1 MLLICLSI
9 SSLTCC
15 RIASIFIDRLFV
27 PHNLPRFC
35 VNVFWIAHCFVANI
49 VCSSWCCWLCVFAA
63 TCTCIGLPTDTSG
76 EYRKI
81 QNIPKILL
89 NHCSVKAIP
98 NINNWSSNI
107 FWTPSKSRKIQL
119 LLLFVGLRWK
129 LERKKKKDER
139 KSDIRRLSTFRQI
152 STIHPI
158 SFFSVFRLFGFPN
171 YFPFFSPTFGFYLD
185 MISRGRAH
193 RKLCLNLNYSWN
205 TLTNFIRNYM
215 MCIFRDL
222 WSHRARNLKRVHEKV
237 YHVQGIPPPN

>member
-1 MLLICLSI
+1 M
-9 SSLTCC
+9 
-15 RIASIFIDRLFV
+15 
-27 PHNLPRFC
+27 
-35 VNVFWIAHCFVANI
+35 
-49 VCSSWCCWLCVFAA
+49 FAA

-76 EYRKI
+76 KYRKI

-129 LERKKKKDER
+129 LERKKKKDKR

-158 SFFSVFRLFGFPN
+158 SFFSVFRLFGFPTI
-171 YFPFFSPTFGFYLD
+171 FLFFLPLLVFISTWYQEGGPTE
-185 MISRGRAH
+185 
-193 RKLCLNLNYSWN
+193 LCLNLNYSWN

-237 YHVQGIPPPN
+237 YHVQGIPPQKISFFVFYASPLCLA